1 MVPATCSLA
10 DTLPHAP
17 PARRTA
23 GFAESI
29 QLAGGFARLGF
40 SPRWWRRPARSQAAT
55 SACGGVRH
63 SNQPNEPR
71 TTVPKADQRVTLGGT
86 SPVPCHKA
94 TRQPRRCPPKAG
106 LARVRSR
113 ACAHATKAAEAA
125 EAAVSQAAAILQI
138 VLFPMFRE
146 EVLLMP
152 NPRDDNYWDG
162 SDDDGGP
169 GFSSEAARGD
179 FYYDMWEND
188 PDMVND

>member
-113 ACAHATKAAEAA
+113 ACTPVRAAPNGGVRHQIWVVTGRCHTSVSSIPYVPRGGVTYA
-125 EAAVSQAAAILQI
+125 ESTRRQL
-138 VLFPMFRE
+138 LGRFR
-146 EVLLMP
+146 
-152 NPRDDNYWDG
+152 R
-162 SDDDGGP
+162 
-169 GFSSEAARGD
+169 
-179 FYYDMWEND
+179 
-188 PDMVND
+188 